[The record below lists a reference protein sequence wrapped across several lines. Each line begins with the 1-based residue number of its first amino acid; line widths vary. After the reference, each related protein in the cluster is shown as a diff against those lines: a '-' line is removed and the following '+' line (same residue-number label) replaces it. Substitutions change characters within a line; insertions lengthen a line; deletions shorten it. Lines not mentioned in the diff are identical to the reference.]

1 MNHLIGLGREFAR
14 EATILA
20 SEGVSSG
27 RRATLR
33 FTLVFEVK
41 KLSDDLLSRFLGG
54 EFERFENRRVVFF
67 EIKGPRDRSEDAEQM
82 IPAGAC
88 LGREIPKARQGLKHP
103 VAWERLGGFDL
114 VQVQILQAV
123 LHFLACLELDHDAAR
138 NDDVRLGFVGVS
150 AHP

>member
-1 MNHLIGLGREFAR
+1 ME
-14 EATILA
+14 
-20 SEGVSSG
+20 
-27 RRATLR
+27 
-33 FTLVFEVK
+33 
-41 KLSDDLLSRFLGG
+41 KLSDDLLSRFLDV
-54 EFERFENRRVVFF
+54 EFERFENRRVVFL

-103 VAWERLGGFDL
+103 VAWARLGGFDL
-114 VQVQILQAV
+114 VQVQILQTV
-123 LHFLACLELDHDAAR
+123 LHFLARLELDHDASW